1 MSKEIFHKK
10 FNPLNIY
17 HEQMV
22 DIFIYIGGEYMAWI
36 FTILI
41 GVWAILMFVLAE
53 NKEEVWSR
61 IKFKDDDN

>member
-1 MSKEIFHKK
+1 
-10 FNPLNIY
+10 
-17 HEQMV
+17 MV

-53 NKEEVWSR
+53 NKKEFWSR
-61 IKFKDDDN
+61 FKDDDN